1 MVALAAVLFVWFYPA
16 LAGVPVSEG
25 WARSLLW
32 MPSWGFYILP

>member
-1 MVALAAVLFVWFYPA
+1 MLTKWIWDRRLRPV